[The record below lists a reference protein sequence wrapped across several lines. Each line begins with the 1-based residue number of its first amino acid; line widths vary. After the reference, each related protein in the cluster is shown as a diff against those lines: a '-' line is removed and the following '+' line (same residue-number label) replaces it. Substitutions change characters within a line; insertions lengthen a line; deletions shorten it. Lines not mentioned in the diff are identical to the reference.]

1 MTARPKS
8 VGLTGKKLLRSGRGL
23 PVSRDSIILRFRSAP
38 SQTGSL
44 EVRLMDSRELPGA
57 PGVAEVKMKVLM

>member
-1 MTARPKS
+1 M
-8 VGLTGKKLLRSGRGL
+8 
-23 PVSRDSIILRFRSAP
+23 SRDSIILRFRSAP